1 MGWGL
6 LALTLAMVLG
16 VGSASGRTATI
27 TTITVEI
34 IGGGKVK
41 SDPKGLDCG
50 DDNNT
55 GACYVAFSGTGSSV
69 DLKAVP
75 GRRVDV
81 RGLECRRT
89 TPTAARRNATALVP
103 LDGGDHVVTANF
115 QGPSTGTSTLDGHAH
130 RPGLRSGRR
139 DQLRSGRRRH

>member
-1 MGWGL
+1 MRRAVGWGL

-27 TTITVEI
+27 TTVTVEI
-34 IGGGKVK
+34 IGGGKVT
-41 SDPKGLDCG
+41 SDPSGLNCG

-69 DLKAVP
+69 DLKAVA

-89 TPTAARRNATALVP
+89 TPTALA
-103 LDGGDHVVTANF
+103 
-115 QGPSTGTSTLDGHAH
+115 
-130 RPGLRSGRR
+130 
-139 DQLRSGRRRH
+139 